1 MIYFANP
8 SNSRVRDAMKAGLLG
23 AITTPAQ
30 GNKITGL
37 PLWCADN
44 GCGPGVRG
52 IGKGYPG
59 DEAWLAW
66 LADLAPHA
74 SRCAF
79 AVAPDVV
86 GDAAATLERSL
97 PFLPVIRGLGYP
109 AAFVAQNGQDRLPVP
124 WDEFDVLFNGGD
136 DGWKLGEPM
145 GRLAAEA
152 KARGKRLHMGR
163 VNSLKRM
170 RHARARGY
178 DSADGTFIRFGPDI
192 RLPEALG
199 WLRDAND
206 QGMLWEAS
214 LWVTSC

>member
-1 MIYFANP
+1 VIYFANP
-8 SNSRVRDAMKAGLLG
+8 SNGRVGEAMMAGLLG

-30 GNKITGL
+30 GNRIDRY
-37 PLWCADN
+37 PVWCADN

-59 DEAWLAW
+59 DEAFLAW
-66 LADLAPHA
+66 LESLVPYSA
-74 SRCAF
+74 RCKF

-86 GDAAATLERSL
+86 GDAAATIRRSL
-97 PFLPVIRGLGYP
+97 PFLPVIRAMGYP

-136 DGWKLGEPM
+136 DEWKLGEPM
-145 GRLAAEA
+145 RRLAAEA
-152 KARGKRLHMGR
+152 KARGKWLHMGR

-170 RHARARGY
+170 RRASADGY
-178 DSADGTFIRFGPDI
+178 DSADGRCISYGPDI

-206 QGMLWEAS
+206 QGVLWDEAS
-214 LWVTSC
+214 

>member
-8 SNSRVRDAMKAGLLG
+8 SNGKVRDAMMAGLLG

-30 GNKITGL
+30 GNKITGY

-59 DEAWLAW
+59 DSAWLAW
-66 LADLAPHA
+66 LANLAPHA

-86 GDAAATLERSL
+86 GDAAATIERSL
-97 PFLPVIRGLGYP
+97 PLLPLIRRLGYP

-136 DGWKLGEPM
+136 DEWKLGGPM
-145 GRLAAEA
+145 GHLAAEA

-163 VNSLKRM
+163 VNSLERM

-178 DSADGTFIRFGPDI
+178 DSCDGTFIRFGPDI

-206 QGMLWEAS
+206 QMS
-214 LWVTSC
+214 LFGDVA

>member
-8 SNSRVRDAMKAGLLG
+8 SNGRVGEAMMAGLLG

-30 GNKITGL
+30 GNKIGRY
-37 PLWCADN
+37 PVWCADN

-52 IGKGYPG
+52 IGMGYPG
-59 DEAWLAW
+59 DDAFLVWLES
-66 LADLAPHA
+66 LLPFSD
-74 SRCAF
+74 RCKF

-86 GDAAATLERSL
+86 GDAAATLDRSR
-97 PFLPVIRGLGYP
+97 PFLPLIRAMGYP

-145 GRLAAEA
+145 RRLASEA
-152 KARGKRLHMGR
+152 KARGKWLHMGR

-170 RHARARGY
+170 RRARADGY
-178 DSADGTFIRFGPDI
+178 DSCDGRCISFGPDI

-199 WLRDAND
+199 WLRDVND
-206 QGMLWEAS
+206 QGVLWGEAS
-214 LWVTSC
+214 

>member
-8 SNSRVRDAMKAGLLG
+8 SNSRVRDAMTAGLLG

-30 GNKITGL
+30 GNKIGGL

-66 LADLAPHA
+66 LAELAPHA

-86 GDAAATLERSL
+86 GHAAATIERSL
-97 PFLPVIRGLGYP
+97 PFLPVIRAMGYP

-136 DGWKLGEPM
+136 DEWKLGEPM

-170 RHARARGY
+170 RHARARAY
-178 DSADGTFIRFGPDI
+178 DSCDGTFIRFGPDI

-214 LWVTSC
+214 LWVTTC

>member
-8 SNSRVRDAMKAGLLG
+8 SNGKVRDAMMAGLLG

-30 GNKITGL
+30 GNKITGY

-44 GCGPGVRG
+44 GCGPGAKG
-52 IGKGYPG
+52 IGRGYPG
-59 DEAWLAW
+59 DDAWLAW
-66 LADLAPHA
+66 LTDLAPHA

-86 GDAAATLERSL
+86 GDAAATIERSL
-97 PFLPVIRGLGYP
+97 PLLPLIRRLGYP

-136 DGWKLGEPM
+136 DAWKLGEPM
-145 GRLAAEA
+145 RELAAEA
-152 KARGKRLHMGR
+152 RGRGKWLHMGR

-170 RHARARGY
+170 RRARADNY
-178 DSADGTFIRFGPDI
+178 DSADGTFIRYGPDI

-206 QGMLWEAS
+206 QLAFEDAS
-214 LWVTSC
+214 